1 MDFVRDGKQYIAG
14 KGYFRVCNVETG
26 KELLSAFDIF
36 QDFNENNK
44 KYTEDFVVKCY
55 ETLSKIFDEE
65 FNDKGDNKN
74 EIC

>member
-1 MDFVRDGKQYIAG
+1 MDFIKDRKQYIVG

-65 FNDKGDNKN
+65 FNDKGDNRK
-74 EIC
+74 

>member
-1 MDFVRDGKQYIAG
+1 MEFTRDGKQYIAG
-14 KGYFRVCNVETG
+14 KGYFRVCNAETG

-55 ETLSKIFDEE
+55 ET
-65 FNDKGDNKN
+65 
-74 EIC
+74 

>member
-1 MDFVRDGKQYIAG
+1 MDFTRD
-14 KGYFRVCNVETG
+14 G

-55 ETLSKIFDEE
+55 ETLSEIFDEE
-65 FNDKGDNKN
+65 FNDKGDNKK
-74 EIC
+74 